1 MDLISYPISLHN
13 EDSGWY
19 ECCNVSSRSLVN
31 TEGPCSSSFREQCPQ
46 SPPFFKMGYLAQ
58 IEDLL
63 PESACIQC
71 LVDVVTMPDPSPQ
84 LCRAFQVIS
93 DSELPSGSTDALSK
107 LPSSPASP
115 FAQSCFR
122 TLLLQA
128 SCSGTIWNRFPAF
141 YSLSPIC
148 LLGTHPMTVGA
159 ESGLRSKIYGEILDL
174 GHLPLSWQ

>member
-1 MDLISYPISLHN
+1 MKTVAGMNAAMCPLGPLLTLKDPVPQASGSNVHRALH
-13 EDSGWY
+13 
-19 ECCNVSSRSLVN
+19 
-31 TEGPCSSSFREQCPQ
+31 
-46 SPPFFKMGYLAQ
+46 FFKMGYLAQ